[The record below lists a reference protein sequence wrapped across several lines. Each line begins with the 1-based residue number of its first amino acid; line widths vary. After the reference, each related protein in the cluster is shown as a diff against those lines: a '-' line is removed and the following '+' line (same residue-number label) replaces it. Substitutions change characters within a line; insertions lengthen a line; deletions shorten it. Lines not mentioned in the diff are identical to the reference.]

1 MKKKIL
7 ITYNLPREGF
17 AELTEHFE
25 LIFPENDSFSKTEV
39 LERVAECDA
48 LLSMFNFVIDK
59 EIIDA
64 GKNLKIISNF
74 GVGFNNV
81 DFEYAR
87 HKGVMVTNTP
97 DPVVEPTAEMAF
109 ALMLATARRVAE
121 CDRKLR
127 DAASGLKWGVME
139 NLGVGLHGKTLGI
152 VGLGRI
158 GKSIAR
164 RAEAF
169 GMKVVYHNR
178 KETEAGN
185 AKYCSTLDELLYV
198 SDFVSLNVPLTD
210 ETRHLIGADALK
222 KMKPS
227 AILINTARGPVVD
240 ELALADALKN
250 RTIRAAGLDVFENEP
265 SVCPQLLALDN
276 VVLAPHNGTATI
288 DARIEMSRFAAR
300 NIVNFFD
307 GGKIT
312 CVW

>member
-7 ITYNLPREGF
+7 ITYKLPREGF

-25 LIFPENDSFSKTEV
+25 LIFPENDSFSKEEV

-210 ETRHLIGADALK
+210 ETRHLIDADALK

-240 ELALADALKN
+240 EPALADALKN

>member
-39 LERVAECDA
+39 LERVEECDA

-127 DAASGLKWGVME
+127 DAASGIKWGVME
-139 NLGVGLHGKTLGI
+139 NLGVGLYGKTLGI

-210 ETRHLIGADALK
+210 ETRHLIDADALK

-240 ELALADALKN
+240 EPALADALKN

>member
-25 LIFPENDSFSKTEV
+25 LIFPKNASFSKAEV

-139 NLGVGLHGKTLGI
+139 NLGVGLYGKTLGI

-210 ETRHLIGADALK
+210 ETRHLIDADALK

-240 ELALADALKN
+240 EPALADALKN

>member
-139 NLGVGLHGKTLGI
+139 NLGVGLYGKTLGI

-178 KETEAGN
+178 KETEAVN

-210 ETRHLIGADALK
+210 ETRHLIDADALK

-240 ELALADALKN
+240 EPALADALKN

>member
-25 LIFPENDSFSKTEV
+25 LIFPKNASFSKTEV
-39 LERVAECDA
+39 LERLAECDA

-210 ETRHLIGADALK
+210 ETRHLIDADALK

-240 ELALADALKN
+240 EPALADALKN

>member
-178 KETEAGN
+178 KETEDGN

-210 ETRHLIGADALK
+210 ETRHLIDADALK

-240 ELALADALKN
+240 EPALADALKN

>member
-7 ITYNLPREGF
+7 ITYDLPREGF
-17 AELTEHFE
+17 AELTREFD
-25 LIFPENDSFSKTEV
+25 LIFPEYASFSREEV
-39 LERVAECDA
+39 LEHVAECDA

-64 GKNLKIISNF
+64 GKQLKIISNF

-87 HKGVMVTNTP
+87 EKGVMVTNTP

-109 ALMLATARRVAE
+109 ALLLATARRIAE

-127 DAASGLKWGVME
+127 DATSGLKWGVME
-139 NLGVGLHGKTLGI
+139 NLGVGLHGKTLGV

-178 KETEAGN
+178 RKTEAGN
-185 AKYCSTLDELLYV
+185 ATYCSTLDELLNL
-198 SDFVSLNVPLTD
+198 SDFISLNVPLTD
-210 ETRHLIGADALK
+210 ETHHLIDADALK
-222 KMKPS
+222 KMKSS

-240 ELALADALKN
+240 EQALADALKN

-307 GGKIT
+307 GRKIN

>member
-25 LIFPENDSFSKTEV
+25 LIFPENDSFSKEEV

-48 LLSMFNFVIDK
+48 LLSMFNFMIDK

-210 ETRHLIGADALK
+210 ETRHLIDADALK

-240 ELALADALKN
+240 EPALADALKN

>member
-39 LERVAECDA
+39 LERVEECDA

-139 NLGVGLHGKTLGI
+139 NLGVGLYGKTLGI

-210 ETRHLIGADALK
+210 ETRHLIDADALK

-240 ELALADALKN
+240 EPALADALKN

>member
-25 LIFPENDSFSKTEV
+25 LIFPENDSFSKEEV

-139 NLGVGLHGKTLGI
+139 NLGVGLYGKTLGI

-210 ETRHLIGADALK
+210 ETRHLIDADALK

-240 ELALADALKN
+240 EPALADALKN

>member
-139 NLGVGLHGKTLGI
+139 NLGVGLYGKTLGI

-178 KETEAGN
+178 RETEAGN

-210 ETRHLIGADALK
+210 ETRHLIDADALK

-240 ELALADALKN
+240 EPALADALKN

>member
-39 LERVAECDA
+39 LGRVAECDA

-210 ETRHLIGADALK
+210 ETRHLIDADALK

-240 ELALADALKN
+240 EPALADALKN

>member
-17 AELTEHFE
+17 VELMEEFE
-25 LIFPENDSFSKTEV
+25 LIFPETDFFSKIEV
-39 LERVAECDA
+39 LEKIGVCDA
-48 LLSMFNFVIDK
+48 LLSMFNFVVDR

-64 GKNLKIISNF
+64 GKELKIISNF

-87 HKGVMVTNTP
+87 EKGVMVTNTP

-127 DAASGLKWGVME
+127 DATSGLKWGVME
-139 NLGVGLHGKTLGI
+139 NLGVGLYGKTLGI

-169 GMKVVYHNR
+169 GMRVVYHNR

-185 AKYCSTLDELLYV
+185 AIYCSTLDELLCV

-210 ETRHLIGADALK
+210 ETFHLINADALK
-222 KMKPS
+222 KMKTS

-240 ELALADALKN
+240 ELALAYALENKI
-250 RTIRAAGLDVFENEP
+250 IRAAGLDVFENEP
-265 SVCPQLLALDN
+265 SVCPQLLTLDN

-288 DARIEMSRFAAR
+288 DARIDMSRFAAR
-300 NIVNFFD
+300 NIINFFK
-307 GGKIT
+307 GEKIT

>member
-17 AELTEHFE
+17 VELMEEFE
-25 LIFPENDSFSKTEV
+25 LIFPETDFFSKIEV
-39 LERVAECDA
+39 LEKIGVCDA
-48 LLSMFNFVIDK
+48 LLSMFNFVVDR

-64 GKNLKIISNF
+64 GKELKIISNF

-87 HKGVMVTNTP
+87 EKGVMVTNTP

-169 GMKVVYHNR
+169 GMRVVYHNR
-178 KETEAGN
+178 RETEAGN
-185 AKYCSTLDELLYV
+185 ATYCSTLDELLCV
-198 SDFVSLNVPLTD
+198 SDFVSLNVPLTE
-210 ETRHLIGADALK
+210 ETFHLINADALK
-222 KMKPS
+222 KMKTS

-240 ELALADALKN
+240 ELALAYALENKI
-250 RTIRAAGLDVFENEP
+250 IRAAGLDVFENEP
-265 SVCPQLLALDN
+265 SVCPPLLTLDN

-288 DARIEMSRFAAR
+288 DARIDMSRFAAR
-300 NIVNFFD
+300 NIINFFK
-307 GGKIT
+307 GEKIT

>member
-25 LIFPENDSFSKTEV
+25 LIFPKNASFSKEEV

-59 EIIDA
+59 EMIDA

-210 ETRHLIGADALK
+210 ETRHLIDADALK

>member
-25 LIFPENDSFSKTEV
+25 LIFPKNASFSKTEV

-210 ETRHLIGADALK
+210 ETRHLIDADALK

-240 ELALADALKN
+240 EPALADALKN

-288 DARIEMSRFAAR
+288 DARIEMSRFAVR

-307 GGKIT
+307 GGKIA

>member
-210 ETRHLIGADALK
+210 ETRHLIDADALK

-240 ELALADALKN
+240 EPALADALKN

>member
-87 HKGVMVTNTP
+87 HKGVIVTNTP

-139 NLGVGLHGKTLGI
+139 NLGVGLYGKTLGI

-210 ETRHLIGADALK
+210 ETRHLIDADALK

-240 ELALADALKN
+240 EPALADALKN

>member
-25 LIFPENDSFSKTEV
+25 LIFPKNASFSKTEV

-210 ETRHLIGADALK
+210 ETRHLIDADALK

-240 ELALADALKN
+240 EPALADALKN

>member
-17 AELTEHFE
+17 AELTEDFE

-39 LERVAECDA
+39 LERVGECDA

-64 GKNLKIISNF
+64 GKQLKIISNF

-87 HKGVMVTNTP
+87 EKGVMVTNTP

-139 NLGVGLHGKTLGI
+139 NLGVGLYGKTLGI

-178 KETEAGN
+178 RETEAGN

-210 ETRHLIGADALK
+210 ETRHLIDADALK

-240 ELALADALKN
+240 EQALADALKN

-265 SVCPQLLALDN
+265 AICPQLLALDN

-300 NIVNFFD
+300 NIINFFD

>member
-127 DAASGLKWGVME
+127 DADSGLKWGVME
-139 NLGVGLHGKTLGI
+139 NLGVGLYGKTLGI

>member
-1 MKKKIL
+1 M
-7 ITYNLPREGF
+7 
-17 AELTEHFE
+17 
-25 LIFPENDSFSKTEV
+25 
-39 LERVAECDA
+39 AECDA

-64 GKNLKIISNF
+64 GKQLKIISNF

-87 HKGVMVTNTP
+87 EKGVMVTNTP

-139 NLGVGLHGKTLGI
+139 NLGVGLYGKTLGI

-178 KETEAGN
+178 RETEAGN

-210 ETRHLIGADALK
+210 ETRHLIDADALK

-240 ELALADALKN
+240 EPVLADALKN

-300 NIVNFFD
+300 NIINFFD

>member
-139 NLGVGLHGKTLGI
+139 NLGVGLYGKTLGI

-210 ETRHLIGADALK
+210 ETRHLIDADALK

-240 ELALADALKN
+240 EPALADALKN

>member
-1 MKKKIL
+1 M
-7 ITYNLPREGF
+7 
-17 AELTEHFE
+17 ELMEEFE
-25 LIFPENDSFSKTEV
+25 LIFPETDFFSKIEV
-39 LERVAECDA
+39 LEKIGVCDA
-48 LLSMFNFVIDK
+48 LLSMFNFVVDR

-64 GKNLKIISNF
+64 GKELKIISNF

-87 HKGVMVTNTP
+87 EKGVMVTNTP

-127 DAASGLKWGVME
+127 DATSGLKWGVME
-139 NLGVGLHGKTLGI
+139 NLGVGLYGKTLGI

-169 GMKVVYHNR
+169 GMRVIYHNR
-178 KETEAGN
+178 RETEAGN
-185 AKYCSTLDELLYV
+185 AIYCSTLDELLCV
-198 SDFVSLNVPLTD
+198 SDFVSLNVPLTE
-210 ETRHLIGADALK
+210 ETFHLINADALK
-222 KMKPS
+222 KMKTS

-240 ELALADALKN
+240 ELALAYALENK
-250 RTIRAAGLDVFENEP
+250 TIRAAGLDVFENEP
-265 SVCPQLLALDN
+265 SVCPQLLTLDN

-288 DARIEMSRFAAR
+288 DARIDMSRFAAR
-300 NIVNFFD
+300 NIINFFK
-307 GGKIT
+307 GEKIT

>member
-139 NLGVGLHGKTLGI
+139 NLGVGLYGKTLGI

-240 ELALADALKN
+240 EPALADALKN

>member
-25 LIFPENDSFSKTEV
+25 LIFPKNASFSKEEV

-210 ETRHLIGADALK
+210 ETRHLIDADALK

-240 ELALADALKN
+240 EPALADALKN

-288 DARIEMSRFAAR
+288 DARIEMSRFAVR

>member
-240 ELALADALKN
+240 EPALADALKN

-288 DARIEMSRFAAR
+288 DARIEMSRFAVR

>member
-1 MKKKIL
+1 M
-7 ITYNLPREGF
+7 
-17 AELTEHFE
+17 ELMEEFE
-25 LIFPENDSFSKTEV
+25 LIFPETDFFSKIEV
-39 LERVAECDA
+39 LEKIGVCDA
-48 LLSMFNFVIDK
+48 LLSMFNFVVDR

-64 GKNLKIISNF
+64 GKELKIISNF

-87 HKGVMVTNTP
+87 EKGVMVTNTP

-109 ALMLATARRVAE
+109 ALMLAIARRVAE

-139 NLGVGLHGKTLGI
+139 NLGVGLYGKTLGI

-169 GMKVVYHNR
+169 GMRVVYHNR
-178 KETEAGN
+178 RETEAGN
-185 AKYCSTLDELLYV
+185 AIYCSTLDELLCV

-210 ETRHLIGADALK
+210 ETFHLINADALK
-222 KMKPS
+222 KMKTS

-240 ELALADALKN
+240 ELALAYALENK
-250 RTIRAAGLDVFENEP
+250 TIRAAGLDVFENEP
-265 SVCPQLLALDN
+265 SVCPQLLTLDN

-288 DARIEMSRFAAR
+288 DARIDMSRFAAR
-300 NIVNFFD
+300 NIINFFR
-307 GGKIT
+307 GEKIT

>member
-25 LIFPENDSFSKTEV
+25 LIFPKNASFSKTEV

-48 LLSMFNFVIDK
+48 LLSMFNFVIDR

-210 ETRHLIGADALK
+210 ETRHLIDADALK

-240 ELALADALKN
+240 EPALADALKN

>member
-25 LIFPENDSFSKTEV
+25 LIFPKNASFSKTEV
-39 LERVAECDA
+39 LERMAECDA

-210 ETRHLIGADALK
+210 ETRHLIDADALK

>member
-25 LIFPENDSFSKTEV
+25 LIFPENDSFSKTEI

-210 ETRHLIGADALK
+210 ETRHLIDADALK

-240 ELALADALKN
+240 EPALADALKN

>member
-25 LIFPENDSFSKTEV
+25 LIFPGNDSFSKEEV

-210 ETRHLIGADALK
+210 ETRHLIDADALK

-240 ELALADALKN
+240 EPALADALKN

>member
-25 LIFPENDSFSKTEV
+25 LIFPENDSFSKAEV

-64 GKNLKIISNF
+64 GENLKIISNF

-139 NLGVGLHGKTLGI
+139 NLGVGLYGKTLGI

-210 ETRHLIGADALK
+210 ETRHLIDADALK

-240 ELALADALKN
+240 EPALADALKN

-265 SVCPQLLALDN
+265 SVCTQLLALDN

>member
-59 EIIDA
+59 KIIDA

-87 HKGVMVTNTP
+87 NKGVMVTNTP

-139 NLGVGLHGKTLGI
+139 NLGVGLYGKTLGI

-210 ETRHLIGADALK
+210 ETRHLIDADALK

-227 AILINTARGPVVD
+227 AILINTARGPVVN
-240 ELALADALKN
+240 EPALADALKN

>member
-25 LIFPENDSFSKTEV
+25 LIFPKNASFSKTEV

-210 ETRHLIGADALK
+210 ETRHLIDAAALK

-240 ELALADALKN
+240 EPALADALKN

-265 SVCPQLLALDN
+265 SVCLQLLALDN

>member
-17 AELTEHFE
+17 VELMEEFE
-25 LIFPENDSFSKTEV
+25 LIFPETDFFSKIEV
-39 LERVAECDA
+39 LEKIGVCDA
-48 LLSMFNFVIDK
+48 LLSMFNFVVDR

-64 GKNLKIISNF
+64 GKELKIISNF

-87 HKGVMVTNTP
+87 EKGVMVTNTP

-139 NLGVGLHGKTLGI
+139 NLGVGLYGKTLGI

-169 GMKVVYHNR
+169 GMRVVYHNR

-185 AKYCSTLDELLYV
+185 AIYCATLDELLCV

-210 ETRHLIGADALK
+210 ETYHMIDTMALK
-222 KMKPS
+222 KMKTS
-227 AILINTARGPVVD
+227 AIFINTARGPVVD
-240 ELALADALKN
+240 ELALAYALENKI
-250 RTIRAAGLDVFENEP
+250 IRAAGLDVFENEP
-265 SVCPQLLALDN
+265 SVCPQLLTLDN

-288 DARIEMSRFAAR
+288 DARIDMSRFAAR
-300 NIVNFFD
+300 NIINFFK
-307 GGKIT
+307 GEKIT

>member
-17 AELTEHFE
+17 VELMEEFE
-25 LIFPENDSFSKTEV
+25 LIFPETDFFSKIEV
-39 LERVAECDA
+39 LEKIGVCDA
-48 LLSMFNFVIDK
+48 LLSMFNFVVDR

-64 GKNLKIISNF
+64 GKELKIISNY

-87 HKGVMVTNTP
+87 EKGVMVTNTP

-127 DAASGLKWGVME
+127 DATSGLKWGVME
-139 NLGVGLHGKTLGI
+139 NLGVGLYGKTLGI

-169 GMKVVYHNR
+169 GMRVVYHNR
-178 KETEAGN
+178 RETKAGN
-185 AKYCSTLDELLYV
+185 ATYCSTLDELLCV

-210 ETRHLIGADALK
+210 ETFHLINADALK
-222 KMKPS
+222 KMKSS

-240 ELALADALKN
+240 ELALAYALQNKI
-250 RTIRAAGLDVFENEP
+250 IRAAGLDVFENEP
-265 SVCPQLLALDN
+265 SVCPQLLTLDN

-288 DARIEMSRFAAR
+288 DARIDMSRFAAR
-300 NIVNFFD
+300 NIINFFK
-307 GGKIT
+307 GEKIT

>member
-25 LIFPENDSFSKTEV
+25 LIFPENASFSKEEV

-178 KETEAGN
+178 RETEAGN

-210 ETRHLIGADALK
+210 ETRHLIDADALK

-240 ELALADALKN
+240 EPALADALKN

>member
-25 LIFPENDSFSKTEV
+25 LIFPKNDSFSKEEV

-210 ETRHLIGADALK
+210 ETRHLIDADALK

-240 ELALADALKN
+240 EPALADALKN